1 MKSEKKIVTYT
12 NTNSYETLNSLTN
25 KTKNIWIIFHGIGF
39 LSRYFL
45 QFFKGLNPGENYI
58 IAPQAP
64 SKYYLNEEY
73 KYVGASWLT
82 KEDTQVELANVLRYV
97 DAVLVTENLP
107 EDKNIIVFG
116 FSQGVSIATRWVAT
130 RKLLFHKLILYAGGL
145 PSELTKEHFEFIDYN
160 KSVVKIIYGDSDE
173 FLTDERLKLQKI
185 KSDEL
190 FQENAEILSFKGR
203 HEIKPEI
210 LKNFE

>member
-1 MKSEKKIVTYT
+1 MKSVKKIVTYT
-12 NTNSYETLNSLTN
+12 NANSYETLNNLTDE
-25 KTKNIWIIFHGIGF
+25 TKNIWIAFHGIGY

-45 QFFKGLNPGENYI
+45 RFFNELDPKENYV

-82 KEDTQVELANVLRYV
+82 KEDTQTELSNVLHYV
-97 DAVLVTENLP
+97 DAVLAMENLP
-107 EDKNIIVFG
+107 KDKNLIVFG

-145 PSELTKEHFEFIDYN
+145 PAELTKEHFEFIDYN
-160 KSVVKIIYGDSDE
+160 KSDVKIICGDSDK
-173 FLTDERLKLQKI
+173 FLTDERLKFQKI
-185 KSDEL
+185 KSDAL
-190 FQENAEILSFKGR
+190 FQENAEILSFKGG
-203 HEIKPEI
+203 HEVKPEI
-210 LKNFE
+210 LKQFE